1 MTTGQRTIE
10 FYLYVSGN
18 YSDCQT
24 FLNAVETAATPL
36 GYSRNGTTFTK
47 VTSYTTDEHVA
58 ETEFYPLLD
67 SAFIAGLSVSSTM
80 TFNNVNWA

>member
-18 YSDCQT
+18 YSDAQT
-24 FLNAVETAATPL
+24 FLDAVETASTPL

-47 VTSYTTDEHVA
+47 ITDYTYDEHTA

-67 SAFIAGLSVSSTM
+67 TAFIAGLSVSSTM
-80 TFNNVNWA
+80 TFNNVNWN